1 MTRRKKRIICWTI
14 TGLLFALSVL
24 LVVLSGLTGQTWI
37 TDSGG
42 IPVAADAVMT
52 AIRNGDWNTLETL
65 VLNVQNLSPQVD
77 GENSVQMLVWDAY
90 LDSLQWSC
98 LDTFEVQ
105 GAKVT
110 QQLTVTCLDISTVT
124 GYMAEILPEIS
135 DNALNITSDQALCQA
150 AEAALSR
157 KLPLTQHEVTLSF
170 VRRDEWWKLVPN
182 NALLALLSGFS
193 AA

>member
-65 VLNVQNLSPQVD
+65 VLNVQNL
-77 GENSVQMLVWDAY
+77 
-90 LDSLQWSC
+90 
-98 LDTFEVQ
+98 
-105 GAKVT
+105 
-110 QQLTVTCLDISTVT
+110 
-124 GYMAEILPEIS
+124 
-135 DNALNITSDQALCQA
+135 
-150 AEAALSR
+150 
-157 KLPLTQHEVTLSF
+157 
-170 VRRDEWWKLVPN
+170 
-182 NALLALLSGFS
+182 
-193 AA
+193 